1 MTKIETLELG
11 IVNLKNQIA
20 ELQNKEYELDLR
32 QDAEMKEFFSNY
44 FQDVLSDEVVVEV
57 YRNTIYFKMK
67 DERDYLKEIFTIY
80 FSERYSMKE
89 EEDRFTDVSL
99 SYYTTSTNSD
109 FELIRLENLGRVAE
123 VVRLFNKK
131 IIVGKLNEIARKYVK
146 ELKENGWRE
155 ERYALENLVRESN
168 QKIAELKRQEQK
180 VRLFG
185 EGMTFEKGTYV
196 RLKGNFEPKISKLKL
211 IPNKSGKT
219 ATAEFE
225 YYANSEG
232 RVYVEENVN
241 VERVLANIGL
251 GF

>member
-32 QDAEMKEFFSNY
+32 QEAEMKEFFSNY
-44 FQDVLSDEVVVEV
+44 FQNVVSDEVVVEV

-67 DERDYLKEIFTIY
+67 DERDYLKEIFQIY

-89 EEDRFTDVSL
+89 EDKFTNVDL

-109 FELIRLENLGRVAE
+109 FELIRLENLGRVAN
-123 VVRLFNKK
+123 VVRNFKK
-131 IIVGKLNEIARKYVK
+131 AMKYMANEIARKYTK
-146 ELKENGWRE
+146 ELKESGWRE

-180 VRLFG
+180 ARLFG

-232 RVYVEENVN
+232 KVYVEENVN
-241 VERVLANIGL
+241 IERVLANIGL

>member
-32 QDAEMKEFFSNY
+32 QEAEMKEFFSNY
-44 FQDVLSDEVVVEV
+44 FQNVVSDEVVVEV

-67 DERDYLKEIFTIY
+67 DERDYLKEIFQIY

-89 EEDRFTDVSL
+89 EDKFTNVDL

-109 FELIRLENLGRVAE
+109 FELIRLENLGRVAN
-123 VVRLFNKK
+123 VVRNFKK
-131 IIVGKLNEIARKYVK
+131 AMKYMANEIARKYTK
-146 ELKENGWRE
+146 ELKESGWK
-155 ERYALENLVRESN
+155 RYALENLVRESN

-180 VRLFG
+180 ARLFG

-225 YYANSEG
+225 YSGINDKIYT
-232 RVYVEENVN
+232 EENVN
-241 VERVLANIGL
+241 IERVLANIGL

>member
-20 ELQNKEYELDLR
+20 ELQNKEYELELK
-32 QDAEMKEFFSNY
+32 QEAEMKEFFSTY
-44 FQDVLSDEVVVEV
+44 FQNVLSEEIVVEV

-80 FSERYSMKE
+80 FSESYSMKE
-89 EEDRFTDVSL
+89 EEDKFTKVVL
-99 SYYTTSTNSD
+99 SYYTTSCNSD
-109 FELIRLENLGRVAE
+109 FELIRLENLGRVAN
-123 VVRLFNKK
+123 VVRNFKK
-131 IIVGKLNEIARKYVK
+131 VMKDMANEIARKYIK

-180 VRLFG
+180 AKLFG

-232 RVYVEENVN
+232 IVCVEENVN
-241 VERVLANIGL
+241 VERVLASIGL